1 MAARVHVKCIR
12 IFFAKINMNRV
23 FGEGGANVI
32 STVEI
37 TLQVCLRAR
46 DVITRMSIFLPLL
59 PALWRFPPE
68 IILQRVWN
76 RVLPIKLDGIRNE
89 WTWRQYCNY
98 YKVVIFCRGRWGWMW
113 SRRVS
118 RLWRFLWMVTSSV
131 IEQEPSCKKTLFRCG
146 QDPRLHRQGCK
157 YVCTTC
163 GGLWGE
169 VMTLMMRENISN
181 VDAASSEYV

>member
-59 PALWRFPPE
+59 PAL
-68 IILQRVWN
+68 
-76 RVLPIKLDGIRNE
+76 
-89 WTWRQYCNY
+89 
-98 YKVVIFCRGRWGWMW
+98 
-113 SRRVS
+113 
-118 RLWRFLWMVTSSV
+118 
-131 IEQEPSCKKTLFRCG
+131 
-146 QDPRLHRQGCK
+146 
-157 YVCTTC
+157 
-163 GGLWGE
+163 
-169 VMTLMMRENISN
+169 
-181 VDAASSEYV
+181 